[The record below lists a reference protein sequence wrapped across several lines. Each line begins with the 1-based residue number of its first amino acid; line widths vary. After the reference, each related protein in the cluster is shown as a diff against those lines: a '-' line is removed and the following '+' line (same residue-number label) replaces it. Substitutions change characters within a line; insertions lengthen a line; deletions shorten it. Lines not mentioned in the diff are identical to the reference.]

1 MYARVITLICIT
13 FIFSLA
19 TNAQSTTIDM
29 EGTGSQRTRV
39 LQTKGLERPPSQLL
53 WKSEK
58 LFYYR
63 ESDLI
68 RGENGPFKLALDVPT
83 FQTFTTP
90 IIAGDSIYFT
100 YNDSSGYFFVV
111 DKTTGKNKL
120 RLKFDQNAVSRP
132 AVRDNIVFF
141 GSEKGMVH
149 AYDATTQQ
157 VKWKF
162 QDKDHSFVTYP
173 LLDRD
178 LLFFYAFDRGLY
190 AFVADTGEVKW
201 LYKFKKGIFTTAV
214 AGDRLIVLT
223 DTGRL
228 IALERETGAERW
240 NVDAG
245 RDAIGP
251 QVLGDQIFLHYDGG
265 EIRSYSAVDGTLG
278 WKSKD
283 VPRSGSD
290 AALHNGLVYYSG
302 KEMDVVALDA
312 KTGAEKLRFKI
323 TRPCSA
329 PLIAGELVY
338 VRCEDNKVHALSTAT
353 LEQVWELK
361 NGNKYPP
368 SFVVENGVM
377 YSLGQDGYMH
387 AAQ

>member
-1 MYARVITLICIT
+1 LYARLITLICIT
-13 FIFSLA
+13 FTCFLP
-19 TNAQSTTIDM
+19 TNAQSITIDM

-39 LQTKGLERPPSQLL
+39 LQTKALERPPSELV

-58 LFYYR
+58 LFYFR
-63 ESDLI
+63 GSELI
-68 RGENGPFKLALDVPT
+68 RGQNGPFNLVVDAPT

-90 IIAGDSIYFT
+90 IIAGNSIYLT
-100 YNDSSGYFFVV
+100 YNDVSGYFFVV
-111 DKTTGKNKL
+111 DKATGKNKL

-132 AVRDNIVFF
+132 AVRDNMVYF
-141 GSEKGMVH
+141 GSAKGMVH
-149 AYDATTQQ
+149 AYDVATQQ
-157 VKWKF
+157 VKWQF
-162 QDKDHSFVTYP
+162 QDKDHSFAYYP

-178 LLFFYAFDRGLY
+178 LLFCYAFDRGVY
-190 AFVADTGEVKW
+190 AFAADTGEVKW
-201 LYKFKKGIFTTAV
+201 LYKFKKFVHTLAV

-223 DTGRL
+223 ETGRL
-228 IALERETGAERW
+228 IALDRETGAERW

-265 EIRSYSAVDGTLG
+265 EIRSYSAADGTLG

-312 KTGAEKLRFKI
+312 NTGAEKLRFKI
-323 TRPCSA
+323 TRSCSA
-329 PLIAGELVY
+329 PLIAGELLY
-338 VRCEDNKVHALSTAT
+338 VRCADNKVHALSTTT

-377 YSLGQDGYMH
+377 YSLGPDGYMH
-387 AAQ
+387 AMR

>member
-1 MYARVITLICIT
+1 MHTKLIVLICII
-13 FIFSLA
+13 FICSLP
-19 TNAQSTTIDM
+19 TNAQSITIDM

-39 LQTKGLERPPSQLL
+39 LQTKGLQRPPGELL

-63 ESDLI
+63 ETDLI
-68 RGENGPFKLALDVPT
+68 RGENGPFRFAIDVPT

-100 YNDSSGYFFVV
+100 FNDSSGWLFVV
-111 DKTTGKNKL
+111 DKSTGKNKL
-120 RLKFDQNAVSRP
+120 RLKFDQNFVSRP

-141 GSEKGMVH
+141 GSAKGMVH

-162 QDKDHSFVTYP
+162 QDKDHSFATYP
-173 LLDRD
+173 LLDRE
-178 LLFFYAFDRGLY
+178 LLFFYAFHRGLY
-190 AFVADTGEVKW
+190 AFVADTGEVAW
-201 LYKFKKGIFTTAV
+201 LYKSNKAIFTTAV
-214 AGDRLIVLT
+214 TGDSLILLT
-223 DTGRL
+223 EIGRL
-228 IALERETGAERW
+228 IALDRATGTERW

-245 RDAIGP
+245 RDADGP
-251 QVLGDQIFLHYDGG
+251 QVLGDQIFLHYNGG
-265 EIRSYSAVDGTLG
+265 EIRSYSATDGTLR

-312 KTGAEKLRFKI
+312 NTGAEKLRFKI
-323 TRPCSA
+323 NRACSA
-329 PLIAGELVY
+329 PLIAGELLY
-338 VRCEDNKVHALSTAT
+338 VRCEDNKIHALSTTT
-353 LEQVWELK
+353 LAQVWELK
-361 NGNKYPP
+361 NGNKFPP
-368 SFVVENGVM
+368 SFIVENGVM
-377 YSLGQDGYMH
+377 YSLGRDGYMH
-387 AAQ
+387 AMR